1 MDSLGLILV
10 VIGILLLII
19 EVVEPGFFLAIPGG
33 VLLVLGIIGLAYP
46 ELLTTIWT
54 PVIVALVVTP
64 LMVISLKFYQRLSPP
79 TKPTT
84 TMSSSLKG
92 KTGRVLKT
100 IQPEQIKGKIRI
112 ENQIWSATADTVIEE
127 GKKVE
132 VIEGRGVHLLVK
144 EVEE

>member
-19 EVVEPGFFLAIPGG
+19 EVIEPGFFLAIPGG

-46 ELLTTIWT
+46 ALLTTIWT
-54 PVIVALVVTP
+54 PLIVAIVVTP

-79 TKPTT
+79 SKPTT

-100 IQPEQIKGKIRI
+100 VEPEEIKGKIRV
-112 ENQIWSATADTVIEE
+112 ENQIWSATSDKIIEE

-132 VIEGRGVHLLVK
+132 VIEGRGVHLFVK
-144 EVEE
+144 EIEE

>member
-19 EVVEPGFFLAIPGG
+19 EVAEPGFFLAIPGG

-46 ELLTTIWT
+46 ALLTTIWA
-54 PVIVALVVTP
+54 PLIVAVVVTP
-64 LMVISLKFYQRLSPP
+64 LMVISIKFYQSLSPP

-92 KTGRVLKT
+92 KTGKVVKT
-100 IQPEQIKGKIRI
+100 IQPEEIKGKIRVD
-112 ENQIWSATADTVIEE
+112 NQIWSATADDVIEE

-132 VIEGRGVHLLVK
+132 VVEGRGVHLLVK